1 LEKLEP
7 VPEPYLKRMLVGRLR
22 QRHLAGDMVG
32 VEVALA
38 RPVDAVGPVQA
49 GVEPLR
55 AVGGAELHG
64 EHVAVLVE
72 EGARVVLA
80 GEIAALPAPV
90 GPGAGE
96 PVEHLTRVVLA
107 DDAFGGRAL
116 RERALIGH
124 RAPQPGRDL
133 SFLDALEACGHTGLA
148 EILLRQDVGRDL
160 APMLGDG
167 EALQPED
174 DGTVRVLDL
183 GGGAA
188 ERDLVVG

>member
-1 LEKLEP
+1 
-7 VPEPYLKRMLVGRLR
+7 MLVSRLR
-22 QRHLAGDMVG
+22 QRHLAGDVIG
-32 VEVALA
+32 VVVALA
-38 RPVDAVGPVQA
+38 GAVDAVGPVQA

-80 GEIAALPAPV
+80 GEVAALPAPV
-90 GPGAGE
+90 GPGTGE
-96 PVEHLTRVVLA
+96 AVEHLARVVLA
-107 DDAFGGRAL
+107 DDAFRGGAL
-116 RERALIGH
+116 GQRALIGDG
-124 RAPQPGRDL
+124 APQPGRDL
-133 SFLDALEACGHTGLA
+133 CFLDALEASGHARLA

-174 DGTVRVLDL
+174 DGAVRVLDL

-188 ERDLVVG
+188 KGDLVVG